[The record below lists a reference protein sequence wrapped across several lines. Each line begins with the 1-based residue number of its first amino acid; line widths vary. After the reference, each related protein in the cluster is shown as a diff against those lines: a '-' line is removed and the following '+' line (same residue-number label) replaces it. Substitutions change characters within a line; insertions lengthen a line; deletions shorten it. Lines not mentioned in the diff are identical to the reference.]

1 VKQAVLAAVAHDQ
14 QQEQMAAL
22 ATKVAIRQQKAMTA
36 ALLTMITLAAAG
48 VQGLLVERATIRA
61 LWLDLGA
68 TALHQA

>member
-1 VKQAVLAAVAHDQ
+1 
-14 QQEQMAAL
+14 L